1 MCKNKL
7 FFVFQRRGGEYIYL
21 GWKHLKNQ
29 FSPYVQVRGI
39 ANGGGLRRIPYSDL
53 TTSQLLQRA
62 TDIFFP
68 NGKSPLPKA
77 GELERCTYELGNF
90 AGEPLKDKEEHFS
103 LSDYLSKNGL
113 YASRVRF
120 YLLTTKKSKP
130 EACAPA
136 DESEDGSSRSLSS
149 LNDNECSLGG
159 SSLSNSLLSNNDK
172 DLLKDTPRALFFVDD
187 SRRKLF
193 TEFTRI
199 TSSQYSGLLSA
210 VIHHAWA
217 ECYFHRSENF
227 VDDDEATYH
236 PCNDAFKSQ

>member
-1 MCKNKL
+1 M
-7 FFVFQRRGGEYIYL
+7 
-21 GWKHLKNQ
+21 
-29 FSPYVQVRGI
+29 RGI
-39 ANGGGLRRIPYSDL
+39 ANGGGLCRIPYSVL

-68 NGKSPLPKA
+68 NGKSLFPKA

-136 DESEDGSSRSLSS
+136 DESEDGSSLSLSS
-149 LNDNECSLGG
+149 LNDNECSSGG
-159 SSLSNSLLSNNDK
+159 SSLSNSILSKNDK
-172 DLLKDTPRALFFVDD
+172 DLLKTHLGRCSLLMIAGEN
-187 SRRKLF
+187 S
-193 TEFTRI
+193 
-199 TSSQYSGLLSA
+199 LLSL
-210 VIHHAWA
+210 
-217 ECYFHRSENF
+217 
-227 VDDDEATYH
+227 
-236 PCNDAFKSQ
+236 PG